1 MDWWQRNIVEPG
13 KLPLFLCAVAFLIT
27 FAMTRTIVRSIRAGR
42 GPFRNISAGGTHVHH
57 VVPGTILMVTGG
69 MLALAD
75 VSSGSDALS
84 GVLFGIG
91 LALVLDEFALIL
103 HLNDVYW
110 EAEGRVSVDAVFLVA
125 GVLGLLLVGASPE
138 GVDDLSSQIETAR
151 WVLLFDLLVVFA
163 CLIVACLKGKVV
175 SGLVGLFFPPL
186 IFFAAIR
193 LARPKSPWAHWFY
206 RADSNRMARSLK
218 RARRNDKLWGSPA
231 RRFQDLVAG
240 APSPDPPS
248 SMTAPSPAG
257 GDGVS
262 VEGAV
267 PEPDAAPAVG
277 GATGAADS
285 APADSTP
292 A

>member
-13 KLPLFLCAVAFLIT
+13 KLPLFLCAVAFLLT
-27 FAMTRTIVRSIRAGR
+27 FATTRTIVRSIRAGR

-57 VVPGTILMVTGG
+57 VVPGTILMVSGG

-75 VSSGSDALS
+75 VSPGSNALS

-151 WVLLFDLLVVFA
+151 WVLLFDLLAGVR
-163 CLIVACLKGKVV
+163 LPDRGV
-175 SGLVGLFFPPL
+175 SQGQGGLRPGRPVLP
-186 IFFAAIR
+186 AA
-193 LARPKSPWAHWFY
+193 
-206 RADSNRMARSLK
+206 
-218 RARRNDKLWGSPA
+218 
-231 RRFQDLVAG
+231 DLLRG
-240 APSPDPPS
+240 D
-248 SMTAPSPAG
+248 PAG
-257 GDGVS
+257 PP
-262 VEGAV
+262 EV
-267 PEPDAAPAVG
+267 PVGPLVLSGRFEPDGPVAEAGPAQRQALAKPRPPAAGPHRRR
-277 GATGAADS
+277 TQS
-285 APADSTP
+285 
-292 A
+292 